1 MSTVPWGIGVDTSDQ
16 FLNMARW
23 KSIKIP
29 RTTQKFEKG
38 NAETWGETNSFDVV
52 TCMFATHEMPRA
64 ARQKVLSNARRIARK
79 KVIFVDIDPNYTP
92 SQAMLEGE
100 PYVLEYRKNIDIDF
114 RGASRKEVMIEDHVK
129 KWEFD
134 L

>member
-1 MSTVPWGIGVDTSDQ
+1 
-16 FLNMARW
+16 
-23 KSIKIP
+23 
-29 RTTQKFEKG
+29 
-38 NAETWGETNSFDVV
+38 
-52 TCMFATHEMPRA
+52 MFATHEMPRA
-64 ARQKVLSNARRIARK
+64 ARLKVLSNARRIARK

-114 RGASRKEVMIEDHVK
+114 KGASRKEVMIEDHVK